1 MEVEITKDNFDS
13 EVVNE
18 SKLVVADFWA
28 SWCGP
33 CRRFAPVFARVA
45 EKLSASAKF
54 VKVNVDDNAAIAEL
68 AGVEVI
74 PTIVLFKGGEKV
86 AMTVGPESQA
96 AFEAW
101 LKENGV
107 G

>member
-1 MEVEITKDNFDS
+1 MEIEINKDNFDS

-18 SKLVVADFWA
+18 SKPVVADFWA

-68 AGVEVI
+68 AGVEAI
-74 PTIVLFKGGEKV
+74 PTVVIFKGGEKV
-86 AMTVGPESQA
+86 AVKVGPESQA
-96 AFEAW
+96 AFESW
-101 LKENGV
+101 LKENGIA
-107 G
+107 